1 MRVQRGPDWQWSDQD
16 GGMGHQGTVLMVKEW
31 KSTPRAAV
39 RIKWDDNGTDNT
51 YRYGGENCYDVVL
64 LIFASFLHIVVQ
76 IQYLIRIIVLF
87 KVWSILHA
95 VLCMKWFLSSFMVS
109 LLQCLS
115 RKRIGEVT

>member
-16 GGMGHQGTVLMVKEW
+16 GGMGHQGTVLMVKER

-64 LIFASFLHIVVQ
+64 LMIVVFM
-76 IQYLIRIIVLF
+76 IRRTNPVSHKDYRPLQGVEYPSCSTSYELVL
-87 KVWSILHA
+87 
-95 VLCMKWFLSSFMVS
+95 M
-109 LLQCLS
+109 
-115 RKRIGEVT
+115 

>member
-64 LIFASFLHIVVQ
+64 LTFASFLHI
-76 IQYLIRIIVLF
+76 
-87 KVWSILHA
+87 
-95 VLCMKWFLSSFMVS
+95 
-109 LLQCLS
+109 
-115 RKRIGEVT
+115 